1 MINNSFFPV
10 AFPARSFIAKPS
22 DKILDQAADQTS
34 GQTFDQIF
42 NQTSSQTSLQT
53 FEPASEQTN
62 KTSIAT
68 QPTIASTIA
77 VFAMAAFLVSVPVFI
92 QAPLVRAFPYLSL
105 AMTPAWVLWG
115 WWLYQRPQRQHWGD
129 LLIGFSWSW
138 LAGSIYW
145 GWLRT
150 NPYLHLPVEAIG
162 LPFCLGCL
170 WYTKNSLSKNS
181 LGKSLE
187 RTGEVSLE
195 DNVEGSSK
203 PELFSIGLWF
213 YLGSLLGT
221 ALTDLYFYVNQLIP
235 HWRTVMEG
243 EPTAAAPILHQAL
256 AQINNPLGWVSALV
270 ILTWLLILGIYPLQQ
285 TTLPR
290 YAFSGA
296 ILSTILVDGLFWLV
310 ASFA

>member
-1 MINNSFFPV
+1 MINNPFFPV
-10 AFPARSFIAKPS
+10 TFPATSFKTKP
-22 DKILDQAADQTS
+22 ADQIS
-34 GQTFDQIF
+34 DLIPDQIFSQTF
-42 NQTSSQTSLQT
+42 NQTS
-53 FEPASEQTN
+53 EQIN
-62 KTSIAT
+62 QTSIAT
-68 QPTIASTIA
+68 PPTIAPTIA

-105 AMTPAWVLWG
+105 AMTLAWVLFG

-150 NPYLHLPVEAIG
+150 EPYLHLPVEAIG
-162 LPFCLGCL
+162 LPFCLGYL
-170 WYTKNSLSKNS
+170 WYTKNCIGKNS
-181 LGKSLE
+181 LGK
-187 RTGEVSLE
+187 TGEVNPEVNL
-195 DNVEGSSK
+195 EGSPKSG
-203 PELFSIGLWF
+203 LLLIGLWF

-235 HWRTVMEG
+235 YWRTVMEG
-243 EPTAAAPILHQAL
+243 QPTAAAPILHQAL
-256 AQINNPLGWVSALV
+256 AQINNPLGWISALV
-270 ILTWLLILGIYPLQQ
+270 ILTWLLILGIYPLQRS
-285 TTLPR
+285 TLPR

-310 ASFA
+310 ASLA

>member
-10 AFPARSFIAKPS
+10 TFPATSFKTKPS
-22 DKILDQAADQTS
+22 DQILDQIPDQTS
-34 GQTFDQIF
+34 DQI
-42 NQTSSQTSLQT
+42 N
-53 FEPASEQTN
+53 E
-62 KTSIAT
+62 TSIAT
-68 QPTIASTIA
+68 QPTIAPTIA

-105 AMTPAWVLWG
+105 AMTPAWVLFG

-150 NPYLHLPVEAIG
+150 EPYLHLPVEAIG
-162 LPFCLGCL
+162 LPFCLGYL
-170 WYTKNSLSKNS
+170 WYTKNSLGKNS
-181 LGKSLE
+181 LGK
-187 RTGEVSLE
+187 TGEVNFEVNPE
-195 DNVEGSSK
+195 DSSK
-203 PELFSIGLWF
+203 SGLLSIGLWF

-243 EPTAAAPILHQAL
+243 QPTEAAPILHQAL
-256 AQINNPLGWVSALV
+256 AQINNPLGWISALV
-270 ILTWLLILGIYPLQQ
+270 ILTWLLILGIYPLRRS
-285 TTLPR
+285 TLPR

-310 ASFA
+310 ASLA

>member
-1 MINNSFFPV
+1 MINNPFFSV
-10 AFPARSFIAKPS
+10 TFPTTFFKTKP
-22 DKILDQAADQTS
+22 ADQIS
-34 GQTFDQIF
+34 DLIPDQIFSQTF
-42 NQTSSQTSLQT
+42 NQTSDQINQ
-53 FEPASEQTN
+53 
-62 KTSIAT
+62 TSIAT
-68 QPTIASTIA
+68 PPTIAPTIA

-105 AMTPAWVLWG
+105 AMTLAWVLFG

-150 NPYLHLPVEAIG
+150 EPYLHLPVEAIG
-162 LPFCLGCL
+162 LPFCLGYL
-170 WYTKNSLSKNS
+170 WYTKNSIGKNS
-181 LGKSLE
+181 LGK
-187 RTGEVSLE
+187 TGEVNL
-195 DNVEGSSK
+195 EGSPKSG
-203 PELFSIGLWF
+203 LLSIGLWF

-235 HWRTVMEG
+235 YWRTVMEG
-243 EPTAAAPILHQAL
+243 QPTAAAPILHQAL
-256 AQINNPLGWVSALV
+256 AQINNPLGWISALV
-270 ILTWLLILGIYPLQQ
+270 ILTWLLILGIYPLQRS
-285 TTLPR
+285 TLPR

-310 ASFA
+310 ASLA

>member
-1 MINNSFFPV
+1 MINNPFFSVTFPTTSFKN
-10 AFPARSFIAKPS
+10 KP
-22 DKILDQAADQTS
+22 ADQIS
-34 GQTFDQIF
+34 DLIPDQIFSQTF
-42 NQTSSQTSLQT
+42 NQTSDQIN
-53 FEPASEQTN
+53 E
-62 KTSIAT
+62 TSIAT
-68 QPTIASTIA
+68 PPTIAPTIA

-105 AMTPAWVLWG
+105 AMTLAWVLFG

-150 NPYLHLPVEAIG
+150 EPYLHLPVEAIG
-162 LPFCLGCL
+162 LPFCLGYL
-170 WYTKNSLSKNS
+170 WYTKNSIGKNS
-181 LGKSLE
+181 LGK
-187 RTGEVSLE
+187 TGEVNL
-195 DNVEGSSK
+195 EGSPKSG
-203 PELFSIGLWF
+203 LLSIGLWF

-235 HWRTVMEG
+235 YWRTVMEG
-243 EPTAAAPILHQAL
+243 QPTAAAPILHQAL
-256 AQINNPLGWVSALV
+256 AQINNPLGWISALV
-270 ILTWLLILGIYPLQQ
+270 ILTWLLILGIYPLQRS
-285 TTLPR
+285 TLPR

-310 ASFA
+310 ASLA

>member
-1 MINNSFFPV
+1 MINNPFFSV
-10 AFPARSFIAKPS
+10 TFPTTFFKTKP
-22 DKILDQAADQTS
+22 ADQIS
-34 GQTFDQIF
+34 DLIPDQIFSQTF
-42 NQTSSQTSLQT
+42 NQTSDQINQ
-53 FEPASEQTN
+53 
-62 KTSIAT
+62 TSIAT
-68 QPTIASTIA
+68 PPTIAPTIA

-105 AMTPAWVLWG
+105 AMTLAWVLFG

-150 NPYLHLPVEAIG
+150 EPYLHLPVEAIG
-162 LPFCLGCL
+162 LPFCLGYL
-170 WYTKNSLSKNS
+170 WYTKNSIGKNS
-181 LGKSLE
+181 LGK
-187 RTGEVSLE
+187 TGEVNL
-195 DNVEGSSK
+195 EGSPKSG
-203 PELFSIGLWF
+203 LLLIGLWF

-235 HWRTVMEG
+235 YWRTVMEG
-243 EPTAAAPILHQAL
+243 QPTAAAPILHQAL
-256 AQINNPLGWVSALV
+256 AQINNPLGWISALV
-270 ILTWLLILGIYPLQQ
+270 ILTWLLILGIYPLQRS
-285 TTLPR
+285 TLPR

-310 ASFA
+310 ASLA

>member
-1 MINNSFFPV
+1 MINNPFFSV
-10 AFPARSFIAKPS
+10 TFPTTFFKTKP
-22 DKILDQAADQTS
+22 ADQIS
-34 GQTFDQIF
+34 DLIPDQIFSQTF
-42 NQTSSQTSLQT
+42 NQTSDQIN
-53 FEPASEQTN
+53 E
-62 KTSIAT
+62 TSIAT
-68 QPTIASTIA
+68 PPTIAPTIA

-105 AMTPAWVLWG
+105 AMTLAWVLFG

-150 NPYLHLPVEAIG
+150 EPYLHLPVEAIG
-162 LPFCLGCL
+162 LPFCLGYL
-170 WYTKNSLSKNS
+170 WYTKNSIGKNS
-181 LGKSLE
+181 LGK
-187 RTGEVSLE
+187 TGEVNL
-195 DNVEGSSK
+195 EGSPKSG
-203 PELFSIGLWF
+203 LLSIGLWF

-235 HWRTVMEG
+235 YWRTVMEG
-243 EPTAAAPILHQAL
+243 QPTAAAPILHQAL
-256 AQINNPLGWVSALV
+256 AQINNPLGWISALV
-270 ILTWLLILGIYPLQQ
+270 ILTWLLILGIYPLQRS
-285 TTLPR
+285 TLPR

-310 ASFA
+310 ASLA

>member
-10 AFPARSFIAKPS
+10 IFPAKFFVAKPS
-22 DKILDQAADQTS
+22 DKILDQAADQTFD
-34 GQTFDQIF
+34 QTSSQIF
-42 NQTSSQTSLQT
+42 NQTSDEQT
-53 FEPASEQTN
+53 SEQTN
-62 KTSIAT
+62 KTLIAT
-68 QPTIASTIA
+68 QPRMTIFI
-77 VFAMAAFLVSVPVFI
+77 MAAFLVSVPVFI

-105 AMTPAWVLWG
+105 AITPAWVLLG
-115 WWLYQRPQRQHWGD
+115 WWLYQRPQHQHWGD

-150 NPYLHLPVEAIG
+150 EPYLHLPVEAIG

-170 WYTKNSLSKNS
+170 WYTKNSIRKNS
-181 LGKSLE
+181 INSINSIKTTAKI
-187 RTGEVSLE
+187 TGEVNLE
-195 DNVEGSSK
+195 SSPK
-203 PELFSIGLWF
+203 SGFLSIGLWF

-235 HWRTVMEG
+235 YWRHVMAG

-256 AQINNPLGWVSALV
+256 VQINNPLGWISALV
-270 ILTWLLILGIYPLQQ
+270 ILTWLLILGIYPLQKV
-285 TTLPR
+285 TLPR

>member
-1 MINNSFFPV
+1 MINNSFFP
-10 AFPARSFIAKPS
+10 ATFPATFFKSKPS
-22 DKILDQAADQTS
+22 DQTIDQIIDQIPDQTS
-34 GQTFDQIF
+34 DQI
-42 NQTSSQTSLQT
+42 
-53 FEPASEQTN
+53 N

-68 QPTIASTIA
+68 PPTIAPTIA

-105 AMTPAWVLWG
+105 AMTPAWVLFG

-150 NPYLHLPVEAIG
+150 EPYLHLPVEAIG
-162 LPFCLGCL
+162 LPFCLGYL
-170 WYTKNSLSKNS
+170 WYTKNSLGKNS
-181 LGKSLE
+181 LGK
-187 RTGEVSLE
+187 TGEINLE
-195 DNVEGSSK
+195 VNPKDSSK
-203 PELFSIGLWF
+203 SGWLSIGLWF

-235 HWRTVMEG
+235 YWRTVMEG

-256 AQINNPLGWVSALV
+256 AQINNPLGWISALV
-270 ILTWLLILGIYPLQQ
+270 ILTLLLILGIYPLRRS
-285 TTLPR
+285 TLPR

-310 ASFA
+310 ASLA

>member
-1 MINNSFFPV
+1 MINNPFFSV
-10 AFPARSFIAKPS
+10 TFPTTFFKTKP
-22 DKILDQAADQTS
+22 ADQIS
-34 GQTFDQIF
+34 DLIPDQIFSQTF
-42 NQTSSQTSLQT
+42 NQTSDQINQ
-53 FEPASEQTN
+53 
-62 KTSIAT
+62 TSIAT
-68 QPTIASTIA
+68 PPTIAPTIA

-105 AMTPAWVLWG
+105 AMTLAWVLFG

-150 NPYLHLPVEAIG
+150 EPYLHLPVEAIG
-162 LPFCLGCL
+162 LPFCLGYL
-170 WYTKNSLSKNS
+170 WYTKNSIGKNP
-181 LGKSLE
+181 LGK
-187 RTGEVSLE
+187 TGEVNL
-195 DNVEGSSK
+195 EGSPKSG
-203 PELFSIGLWF
+203 LLSIGLWF

-235 HWRTVMEG
+235 YWRTVMEG
-243 EPTAAAPILHQAL
+243 QPTAAAPILHQAL
-256 AQINNPLGWVSALV
+256 AQINNPLGWISALV
-270 ILTWLLILGIYPLQQ
+270 ILTWLLILGIYPLQRS
-285 TTLPR
+285 TLPR

-310 ASFA
+310 ASLA

>member
-1 MINNSFFPV
+1 MINNPFFPV
-10 AFPARSFIAKPS
+10 TFPATSFKSEPS
-22 DKILDQAADQTS
+22 DKISDQTS
-34 GQTFDQIF
+34 DQI
-42 NQTSSQTSLQT
+42 N
-53 FEPASEQTN
+53 E
-62 KTSIAT
+62 TSIAT
-68 QPTIASTIA
+68 PPKIVPIIA
-77 VFAMAAFLVSVPVFI
+77 VFTMAAFLVSVPVFI

-105 AMTPAWVLWG
+105 AMTPAWVFLG

-150 NPYLHLPVEAIG
+150 EPYLHLPVEAIG

-170 WYTKNSLSKNS
+170 WYTKNSL
-181 LGKSLE
+181 GK
-187 RTGEVSLE
+187 TKEVSLE
-195 DNVEGSSK
+195 GSPKSGF
-203 PELFSIGLWF
+203 LSIGLWF

-221 ALTDLYFYVNQLIP
+221 ALTDIYFYVNQLIP
-235 HWRTVMEG
+235 YWRTVMEG
-243 EPTAAAPILHQAL
+243 QPTAAAPILHQAL
-256 AQINNPLGWVSALV
+256 AQINNPLGWISALV

-285 TTLPR
+285 ATLPR